1 MNIQKFVHHVRE
13 LQNDVTMILHKI
25 EGELI
30 NNPNFLYNDVD
41 ETENIKK
48 YYEMLVN
55 IEKDI
60 QNIKKQVTDGKLNE
74 VRRSSHEVRRSSH
87 EKIMVLLGLCYTDE
101 ELEVLKHIKPG
112 MKVVGRGGLIKK

>member
-74 VRRSSHEVRRSSH
+74 VRRSSHE
-87 EKIMVLLGLCYTDE
+87 KIMVLLGLCYTDE